1 MNKKLEIKEDERG
14 KLIEIFK
21 IPDFGQVLYSTSKP
35 GVVRGNHYHTRK
47 QEKFCVINGKAKI
60 RLRNIETDEL
70 KEYYVS
76 GEKPEV
82 ADMIIGWTHNIEN
95 IGKDELKLLIW
106 ISEVFDPKD
115 PDTHPEKV

>member
-14 KLIEIFK
+14 ILIEVFK
-21 IPDFGQVLYSTSKP
+21 IPNFGQVLYSTSKP

-47 QEKFCVINGKAKI
+47 QEKFCVIDGKAKI
-60 RLRNIETDEL
+60 RLRNIETNEL

-82 ADMIIGWTHNIEN
+82 VDMIIGWTHNIEN

-115 PDTHPEKV
+115 PDTYPEKV

>member
-21 IPDFGQVLYSTSKP
+21 IPNFGQIFYSTSNP
-35 GVVRGNHYHTRK
+35 GVIRGNHYHTRK

-60 RLRNIETDEL
+60 SLRNRENNEL

-76 GEKPEV
+76 GENPEV
-82 ADMIIGWTHNIEN
+82 VDMIVGWTHNIEN
-95 IGKDELKLLIW
+95 IGEDELKLLVWTNEI
-106 ISEVFDPKD
+106 FDPNNS
-115 PDTHPEKV
+115 DTYQEKV

>member
-60 RLRNIETDEL
+60 RLRNIETNEL

-82 ADMIIGWTHNIEN
+82 VDMIIGWTHNIEN

-106 ISEVFDPKD
+106 VSEVFDPKD
-115 PDTHPEKV
+115 SDTYPEKV

>member
-14 KLIEIFK
+14 KLIEVFK
-21 IPDFGQVLYSTSKP
+21 IPNFGQILYSTSRP

-47 QEKFCVINGKAKI
+47 QEKFCVVDGKAKI
-60 RLRNIETDEL
+60 SLRNRKTNEL

-82 ADMIIGWTHNIEN
+82 VDMIVSWTHNIEN
-95 IGKDELKLLIW
+95 VGKDELKLLIW
-106 ISEVFDPKD
+106 VNEIFDPND
-115 PDTHPEKV
+115 PDTYSEKV

>member
-21 IPDFGQVLYSTSKP
+21 IPNFGQIFYSTSNP
-35 GVVRGNHYHTRK
+35 GVIRGNHYHTRK

-60 RLRNIETDEL
+60 SLRNRENNEL

-76 GEKPEV
+76 GENPEV
-82 ADMIIGWTHNIEN
+82 VDIIVDWTHNIEN
-95 IGKDELKLLIW
+95 IGEDELKLLVWTNEI
-106 ISEVFDPKD
+106 FDPNNS
-115 PDTHPEKV
+115 DTYQEKV

>member
-14 KLIEIFK
+14 ILIEVFK
-21 IPDFGQVLYSTSKP
+21 IPNFGQVLYSTSKP

-60 RLRNIETDEL
+60 RLRNIETNEL

-82 ADMIIGWTHNIEN
+82 IDMIIGWTHNIEN

-106 ISEVFDPKD
+106 VSEVFNPKD
-115 PDTHPEKV
+115 PDTYPKKV